1 MHESADYPELENVW
15 QSSQLVYGSGRQVST
30 FTRSEMAVRSAH
42 PPTTGL
48 GSIRCDD
55 RCRDLSRDFRILR
68 AAAV

>member
-42 PPTTGL
+42 PHDGFGVDP
-48 GSIRCDD
+48 
-55 RCRDLSRDFRILR
+55 LR
-68 AAAV
+68 RPLP